1 MVHNIHIN
9 KALDLF
15 DINCS
20 IHCNALYEGNF
31 SRNKCQIIQVEAQS
45 CSKSRPCYVLPCIG
59 IAKNCKGSEFITVTL
74 QSGQSEDKVHFA
86 HSKQRNK
93 LREPNIF
100 NLFSCILRSSTAA
113 AEGDMERKW
122 KLCSA
127 RNILITHKF
136 PESQFVNLY
145 VVVESSNSNNLL
157 CLHSQPKAIVCKI
170 IYSLA
175 IILNVFD
182 IDHTKSM
189 VRSGRL

>member
-9 KALDLF
+9 NALDLF

-93 LREPNIF
+93 L
-100 NLFSCILRSSTAA
+100 
-113 AEGDMERKW
+113 
-122 KLCSA
+122 
-127 RNILITHKF
+127 
-136 PESQFVNLY
+136 ESQIFSIYLVVYWEVALQLQKEIWRGNENCVVPETSWLLTSFRRVNL
-145 VVVESSNSNNLL
+145 SI
-157 CLHSQPKAIVCKI
+157 C
-170 IYSLA
+170 
-175 IILNVFD
+175 
-182 IDHTKSM
+182 M
-189 VRSGRL
+189 